1 MELPYTK
8 LCLHTRSCAYTGQ
21 DISLLYHLQ
30 CSTHCC
36 RMVAGWVCFCTHYL
50 LPTSEDVL
58 LPLSNVFYFV
68 VIAGG
73 PVINNLFVKIKI
85 SLFLL

>member
-1 MELPYTK
+1 MELPYKK

-21 DISLLYHLQ
+21 DLTHISLLYYLQ

-36 RMVAGWVCFCTHYL
+36 HMVAGWVCFCTHYL

-73 PVINNLFVKIKI
+73 PVINNL
-85 SLFLL
+85 